1 MDCFFAKVREGGL
14 VLKEA
19 EAARWLTKSEL
30 YEVQWLPADLSL
42 IAMIEKKMT
51 AVNSVE
57 KGKGSNLKYN
67 EMME

>member
-1 MDCFFAKVREGGL
+1 M
-14 VLKEA
+14 LKEA